1 MEKNVRVQQLFNDMQ
16 AAERDKDVDPIA
28 YTKAR
33 IAYNTESNGQK
44 WVAEEEERLGKDAD
58 VTINGWK
65 VQYDALKG
73 LQNTHLTNLNIVR
86 GATQQTDELNDDLAF
101 AVGELDR
108 RIQGD
113 EDSAILKSRNAF
125 LLSGATGP
133 TPWVMNILDGM
144 IVLLLLYV
152 IYLLYSYLA
161 PRWALTG
168 AIIAAQAQAK
178 AANALRQAIG
188 VNLNPRDAPPRTTF
202 L

>member
-1 MEKNVRVQQLFNDMQ
+1 MDKNVRVQQLFNDMQ
-16 AAERDKDVDPIA
+16 AAERNKDLDPTA
-28 YTKAR
+28 YAKAR
-33 IAYNTESNGQK
+33 IAYYMETEGQS
-44 WVAEEEERLGKDAD
+44 WVAKEEDRLGKEAD

-86 GATQQTDELNDDLAF
+86 GATQQQADLNDDLSF
-101 AVGELDR
+101 AVGELDK

-113 EDSAILKSRNAF
+113 EDSANLKSRNAY

-144 IVLLLLYV
+144 IVLLLIYV

-178 AANALRQAIG
+178 AANALRQAMG
-188 VNLNPRDAPPRTTF
+188 VNLSPHAAPPRTTF

>member
-16 AAERDKDVDPIA
+16 AAERDKDVDPVA

-33 IAYNTESNGQK
+33 IAYHTESEGQK
-44 WVAEEEERLGKDAD
+44 WAAEEEARLGKEADA
-58 VTINGWK
+58 TINGWK
-65 VQYDALKG
+65 VQFDALKG
-73 LQNTHLTNLNIVR
+73 LQDTHLTNLNIVR
-86 GATQQTDELNDDLAF
+86 GATTQTDDLNDDLTF
-101 AVGELDR
+101 AVSELDR

-113 EDSAILKSRNAF
+113 EDSATLKSRNAY
-125 LLSGATGP
+125 LLSGQTGP

-144 IVLLLLYV
+144 IVILLLYV

-178 AANALRQAIG
+178 AADALRKTIG
-188 VNLNPRDAPPRTTF
+188 VNLSPTAPPQRTF

>member
-1 MEKNVRVQQLFNDMQ
+1 MDNTVRVQQLFNEMQ
-16 AAERDKDVDPIA
+16 TAERDKDLDPVA

-33 IAYNTESNGQK
+33 IAYNTETKGQS
-44 WVAEEEERLGKDAD
+44 WIEEEEARLGKEAD
-58 VTINGWK
+58 VTIAGWK

-86 GATQQTDELNDDLAF
+86 GATQNQTELNDNLAF
-101 AVGELDR
+101 AVDELDK

-113 EDSAILKSRNAF
+113 EDSANLKARNAV
-125 LLSGATGP
+125 LLSGAYGP
-133 TPWVMNILDGM
+133 TPWAMNILDGM

-152 IYLLYSYLA
+152 IYLLYSYLS

-178 AANALRQAIG
+178 AADALRKTLG
-188 VNLNPRDAPPRTTF
+188 VNLNPMAAPPRTTF

>member
-1 MEKNVRVQQLFNDMQ
+1 MDNTVRVQQLFNEMQ
-16 AAERDKDVDPIA
+16 DAERNKDIDPMA

-33 IAYNTESNGQK
+33 IAYNTETKGQS
-44 WVAEEEERLGKDAD
+44 WIAEEEARLGKEADA
-58 VTINGWK
+58 TIAGWK
-65 VQYDALKG
+65 VQFDALKG

-86 GATQQTDELNDDLAF
+86 GATQQQAELDDDLSF
-101 AVGELDR
+101 AVNELDK

-113 EDSAILKSRNAF
+113 EDSANLKSRNAY
-125 LLSGATGP
+125 LLSGQTGP

-168 AIIAAQAQAK
+168 AIIAAQAQSK

-188 VNLNPRDAPPRTTF
+188 VNLNPQAAPPRTTF

>member
-1 MEKNVRVQQLFNDMQ
+1 MQ